1 MKSKDERILMRE
13 LAGSPEEWCPSPA
26 RLRAAS
32 RASGKL
38 RGNWEVAGQRG
49 CPCRAGGG
57 VVLSGTLLSP
67 PNCPELGLL
76 QGWGESG
83 AAWGSVHV
91 LWSRGHRAGPHK
103 GPHVGQCWVIQG
115 CLEF

>member
-38 RGNWEVAGQRG
+38 RGKWEIAGQRD

-57 VVLSGTLLSP
+57 VVLSGTPLSP
-67 PNCPELGLL
+67 QTVWRWDFCRARGKVGLL
-76 QGWGESG
+76 GVEFASCG
-83 AAWGSVHV
+83 AVGTEQVPTRDPTLDSV
-91 LWSRGHRAGPHK
+91 G
-103 GPHVGQCWVIQG
+103 
-115 CLEF
+115 